1 MAEMSAIMLPVM
13 INKLKKRLDSTNDAI
28 LKQYGLSKLHL
39 LYLMALLEHDEGMT
53 LKELSDFLGFDKAN
67 TSRAI
72 TKLVAKKYVQKRSQG
87 ELELKYKVSLTA
99 QGREVASLIQAQNES
114 ANQQIVALFTPEE
127 LGLLAKI
134 GAKLWQYLGDEDA

>member
-13 INKLKKRLDSTNDAI
+13 INKLKKRLDSANEVL

-39 LYLMALLEHDEGMT
+39 LYLMALLEHNEGMT

-72 TKLVAKKYVQKRSQG
+72 SKLIDKKYVQKRSQG
-87 ELELKYKVSLTA
+87 ELEFKYKVELTS
-99 QGREVASLIQAQNES
+99 QGHEVASLIQAQNES

-127 LGLLAKI
+127 LALLAKI
-134 GAKLWQYLGDEDA
+134 GSKLWQYLENEDA